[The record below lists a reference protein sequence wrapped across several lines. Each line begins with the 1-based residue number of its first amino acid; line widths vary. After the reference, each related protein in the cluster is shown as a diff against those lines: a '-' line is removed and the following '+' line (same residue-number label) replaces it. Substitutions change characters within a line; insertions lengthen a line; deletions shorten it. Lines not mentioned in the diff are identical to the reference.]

1 MPITEHQHT
10 VTDEQAGRVDL
21 VVRDLTELSRSKLR
35 GLFDHGCVTVNEVVC
50 DDVAVRVAAG
60 DVVGVKF
67 DPHQGYKEKP
77 KVRDDKAFKIVF
89 EDEDM
94 IVVNKEAGV
103 LVSPASDDD
112 RNTLIER
119 VSKYLSHRHKNAVAG
134 LVHRMERGASG
145 LMVLAKTE
153 EALTDLNRQFR
164 DQQPTRSCIA
174 VVMGTLEA
182 EEGVFDSWL
191 GTRDNL
197 DSFSMQEGE
206 RGGGKRAITR
216 YKLLK
221 QQEETAVVEVQLET
235 ARRHQ
240 LRVHFAE
247 AGHPV
252 LGDKRYGRKKAVHD
266 RWKKRRLAMHCH
278 FLKFKHPIT
287 GELVQFQTPIPQAIR
302 KFKAGP

>member
-1 MPITEHQHT
+1 MPITTHTHT

-21 VVRDLTELSRSKLR
+21 VVRDLTGLSRSKLR
-35 GLFDHGCVTVNEVVC
+35 GLFDHNCITVNDVTC

-77 KVRDDKAFKIVF
+77 KIWEDNAFKIVF
-89 EDEDM
+89 EDEDL
-94 IVVNKEAGV
+94 IVVSKEAGV
-103 LVSPASDDD
+103 LVTPSSPDDQ
-112 RNTLIER
+112 NTLVER
-119 VSKYLSHRHKNAVAG
+119 VSNYLSRKRKNAAAG

-145 LMVLAKTE
+145 LMVLAKTPD
-153 EALTDLNRQFR
+153 ASQGLTRQFR
-164 DQQPTRSCIA
+164 DQQPSRSCIA
-174 VVMGTLEA
+174 VVMGTLDAA
-182 EEGVFDSWL
+182 EGGFESWL

-206 RGGGKRAITR
+206 SGGGKHAITR

-252 LGDKRYGRKKAVHD
+252 LGDKRYGKKKAVHD
-266 RWKKRRLAMHCH
+266 RWNKKRLAMHCH
-278 FLKFKHPIT
+278 HLAFKHPVT
-287 GELVQFQTPIPQAIR
+287 DRPVQFQTPIPFAIR
-302 KFKAGP
+302 RFKAGP

>member
-1 MPITEHQHT
+1 MPLTEHTHT
-10 VTDEQAGRVDL
+10 VTDAQEGRVDL
-21 VVRDLTELSRSKLR
+21 VVRDLISLSRSKLR
-35 GLFDHGCVTVNEVVC
+35 GLFDHDCITVNDVLC

-77 KVRDDKAFKIVF
+77 KIWEDKAFKMVF
-89 EDEDM
+89 EDEDLV
-94 IVVNKEAGV
+94 VVNKEAGV
-103 LVSPASDDD
+103 LVTPSSPDDQ
-112 RNTLIER
+112 NTLVDR
-119 VSKYLSHRHKNAVAG
+119 VSNYLSRKRKNAAAG

-145 LMVLAKTE
+145 LMVLAKTTE
-153 EALTDLNRQFR
+153 AASALTKQFR
-164 DQQPTRSCIA
+164 DQKPTRSCIA
-174 VVMGTLEA
+174 VVMGTLEE
-182 EEGVFDSWL
+182 EEGNFETWL

-197 DSFSMQEGE
+197 DSFSMNEGAS
-206 RGGGKRAITR
+206 GGGKHAVTR

-252 LGDKRYGRKKAVHD
+252 LGDKRYGKKKAVHD
-266 RWKKRRLAMHCH
+266 RWNKKRLAMHCH
-278 FLKFKHPIT
+278 HLAFVHPVT
-287 GELVQFQTPIPQAIR
+287 EQPVQFQTKIPFAIR
-302 KFKAGP
+302 RFKAGP

>member
-1 MPITEHQHT
+1 MPITEHTHT

-35 GLFDHGCVTVNEVVC
+35 GLFDHGCVRVNDVVC
-50 DDVAVRVAAG
+50 DNVAVRVAEG
-60 DVVGVKF
+60 DVVTVKF

-77 KVRDDKAFKIVF
+77 KVWEDSAFKIVF
-89 EDEDM
+89 EDEDI

-103 LVSPASDDD
+103 LVTPSTPDDQ
-112 RNTLIER
+112 NTLIDR
-119 VSKYLSHRHKNAVAG
+119 VSNYLSRRKKNAAAG

-153 EALTDLNRQFR
+153 EAASDLTKQFR
-164 DQQPTRSCIA
+164 DQKPTRSCIA
-174 VVMGTLEA
+174 VVMGTLDN
-182 EEGVFDSWL
+182 EEGKFESWL

-197 DSFSMQEGE
+197 DSFSMQEGKS
-206 RGGGKRAITR
+206 GGGKHAVTR

-221 QQEETAVVEVQLET
+221 QQEETAVVEVQLKT

-240 LRVHFAE
+240 LRVHFSE

-252 LGDKRYGRKKAVHD
+252 LGDKRYGRKKAVHE
-266 RWKKRRLAMHCH
+266 RWNKRRLAMHCH
-278 FLKFKHPIT
+278 WLSFVHPIT
-287 GELVQFQTPIPQAIR
+287 EQPVQYQTKIPQAIR
-302 KFKAGP
+302 KFRAGP